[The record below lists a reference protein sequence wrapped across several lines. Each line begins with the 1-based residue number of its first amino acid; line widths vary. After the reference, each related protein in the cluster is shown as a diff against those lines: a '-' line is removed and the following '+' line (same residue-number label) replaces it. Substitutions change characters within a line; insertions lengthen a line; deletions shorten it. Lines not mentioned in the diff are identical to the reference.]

1 MNYLCCP
8 VTCVVNHIRW
18 LSQLCNNLFARSSNS
33 NERWTLLEESY
44 QETPMVSRSRD
55 VSFFQTPQ
63 SDPIPVTTNLSP
75 VCKN

>member
-18 LSQLCNNLFARSSNS
+18 LSQLCNNLFDRSNQ
-33 NERWTLLEESY
+33 NDERLTLLEESY
-44 QETPMVSRSRD
+44 QETPPISRSRG
-55 VSFFQTPQ
+55 VSFFQEVP
-63 SDPIPVTTNLSP
+63 SDPIPITPSSSP